1 MCILYIY
8 IHYHIISYV
17 SYTSKIQI
25 ASSFLDWEEV
35 WTLTTPG
42 HRKIAG
48 GVSYAGK
55 FGIFEFIQG
64 HRKHLF
70 AHSFFNSITPG
81 SRAFF
86 SREQPFSFQSSC
98 RKFFRAWV
106 WDDRAVSVVLLGKL
120 LAQKSKNS
128 CWSLNLFPTWIP
140 EFFANLRHFF
150 LPTNQPKPSLTSSRS
165 IPSSG
170 TSEINLPPQDRFT

>member
-1 MCILYIY
+1 MEFPLQCVYYIY

-70 AHSFFNSITPG
+70 AHSFFNAITPG

-120 LAQKSKNS
+120 LTQKSQS
-128 CWSLNLFPTWIP
+128 AAVDLWICFQHGFLSSLQILAT
-140 EFFANLRHFF
+140 FFFC
-150 LPTNQPKPSLTSSRS
+150 
-165 IPSSG
+165 
-170 TSEINLPPQDRFT
+170 PQKKKHRA